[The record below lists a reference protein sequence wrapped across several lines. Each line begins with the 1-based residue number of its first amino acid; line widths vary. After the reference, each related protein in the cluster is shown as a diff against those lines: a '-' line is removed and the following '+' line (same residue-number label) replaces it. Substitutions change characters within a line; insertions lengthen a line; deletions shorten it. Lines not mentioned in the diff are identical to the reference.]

1 MSQYRRSPHE
11 AKVERTDVYGG
22 SEDMMAEVSIVPMG
36 KGESLSGFV
45 AESMKIIEASGLDY
59 RINPMGTVI
68 VGEYDDVMAVVRKCH
83 MRMMELAPRTV
94 TTIKIDDRKGVKVT
108 LDSKIRSVEKKLG
121 KELKK

>member
-1 MSQYRRSPHE
+1 
-11 AKVERTDVYGG
+11 
-22 SEDMMAEVSIVPMG
+22 MMAEVSIVPVG

-45 AESMKIIEASGLDY
+45 AESMKIIEGSGLDY

-68 VGEYDDVMAVVRKCH
+68 VGDYDEVMAVIKKCH
-83 MRMMELAPRTV
+83 MRMMDLAPRTV

-108 LDSKIRSVEKKLG
+108 LDSKVRSVEKKLG

>member
-1 MSQYRRSPHE
+1 ML
-11 AKVERTDVYGG
+11 
-22 SEDMMAEVSIVPMG
+22 AEVSIVPLG

-59 RINPMGTVI
+59 RMNPMGTVI
-68 VGEYDDVMAVVRKCH
+68 MGDYDEVMGVIKKCH

-108 LDSKIRSVEKKLG
+108 LDSKVRSVEKKLG
-121 KELKK
+121 KRFKK

>member
-1 MSQYRRSPHE
+1 
-11 AKVERTDVYGG
+11 
-22 SEDMMAEVSIVPMG
+22 VSIVPLG

-68 VGEYDDVMAVVRKCH
+68 VGDYDEAMAVIRKCH
-83 MRMMELAPRTV
+83 MRMMDLAPRVV
-94 TTIKIDDRKGVKVT
+94 TTIKIDDRKGVKAT

-121 KELKK
+121 KKLKK

>member
-1 MSQYRRSPHE
+1 ML
-11 AKVERTDVYGG
+11 
-22 SEDMMAEVSIVPMG
+22 AEVSIVPLG

-68 VGEYDDVMAVVRKCH
+68 MGEYDEVMAVIKKCH

-94 TTIKIDDRKGVKVT
+94 TTIKIDDRKGTMAT
-108 LDSKIRSVEKKLG
+108 LDSKIKSVESKLG

>member
-1 MSQYRRSPHE
+1 ML
-11 AKVERTDVYGG
+11 
-22 SEDMMAEVSIVPMG
+22 AEVSIVPLG

-59 RINPMGTVI
+59 RINPMGTVL
-68 VGEYDDVMAVVRKCH
+68 VGSYDEVMDVIKKCH

-94 TTIKIDDRKGVKVT
+94 TTIKLDDRKGVNVT
-108 LDSKIRSVEKKLG
+108 LDSKIRSVEKKVG